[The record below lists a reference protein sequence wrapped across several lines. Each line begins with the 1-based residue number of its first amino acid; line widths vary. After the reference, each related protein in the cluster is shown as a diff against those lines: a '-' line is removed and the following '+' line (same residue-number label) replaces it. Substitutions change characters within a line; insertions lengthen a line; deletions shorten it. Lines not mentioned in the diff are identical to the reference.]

1 MNFDNIDNTYLLN
14 GDLSSGRIALS
25 ALWTTGAWSPIYV
38 TWKSIGK
45 EKPSVNDWALGL
57 EFQGCTISLCDKW
70 GFFNAMNRMRVFL
83 LQSSGPRVV
92 IE

>member
-1 MNFDNIDNTYLLN
+1 MNFDNIDNTYLLYGN
-14 GDLSSGRIALS
+14 LSSGRLALALS
-25 ALWTTGAWSPIYV
+25 TTGAWSPIYL

-45 EKPSVNDWALGL
+45 EKPSVNDWALDL

-70 GFFNAMNRMRVFL
+70 GFFNAMNRVFL
-83 LQSSGPRVV
+83 LRSSGPRVL